1 MINFTWRTF
10 SSLTVD
16 KLYEILSL
24 RSSVFVVEQKCVY
37 QDLDGKDQQ
46 ALHLLGIEDDVL
58 VAYLRL
64 FLPSENNNYLVF
76 GRVVTARVARKKG
89 CGKKLIQTVLNY
101 CDENF
106 PHTKIKCSA
115 QLYLKKFYEAFGFQ
129 SAGDVYDE
137 DGILHIQMVR

>member
-1 MINFTWRTF
+1 MIHFTWHTF

-24 RSSVFVVEQKCVY
+24 RSDVFVVEQKCVY
-37 QDLDGKDQQ
+37 QDPDRKDQQ
-46 ALHLLGIEDDVL
+46 ALHLLGIEDDAL

-76 GRVVTARVARKKG
+76 GRVVMASVARKKG
-89 CGKKLIQTVLNY
+89 YGKKLMQVLLNY

-106 PHTKIKCSA
+106 PRTKIKCSA

-129 SAGDVYDE
+129 SVGDAYDE
-137 DGILHIQMVR
+137 EGILHIQMVR